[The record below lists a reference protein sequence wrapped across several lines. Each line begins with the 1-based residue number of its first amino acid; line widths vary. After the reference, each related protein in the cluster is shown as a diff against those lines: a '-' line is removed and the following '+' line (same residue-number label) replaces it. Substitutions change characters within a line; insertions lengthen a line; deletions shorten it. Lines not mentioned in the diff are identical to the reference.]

1 MPDYSKGK
9 VYRILQD
16 HDKTVYIGSTTQPLS
31 ARMAQHRKNIKHL
44 PHFKLY
50 TLMAAAGVDH
60 FSIELVA
67 DFPCERSEQ
76 LRAEE
81 GRHIRLNKTVE
92 EGANQVMPGRTQK
105 ESDAIYKAANAEAI
119 ATQKKTYYV
128 ANKQDIDERNKA
140 YAAANRDAVAARRK
154 THYVANAESITAHNK
169 AYAAANRDAVA
180 ARQKAWYQRKK
191 AERAAAAAEP
201 AAVIA

>member
-16 HDKTVYIGSTTQPLS
+16 NEKTVYIGSTTQPLS

-92 EGANQVMPGRTQK
+92 EGANQVMPGRTKK
-105 ESDAIYKAANAEAI
+105 ESSAINYAANRDAVVARTKAYNAANKEAVAARYKAWVAANAEAI
-119 ATQKKTYYV
+119 AARKKAYRA
-128 ANKQDIDERNKA
+128 ANKQTINARTKA
-140 YAAANRDAVAARRK
+140 WDA
-154 THYVANAESITAHNK
+154 ANAEAI
-169 AYAAANRDAVA
+169 A
-180 ARQKAWYQRKK
+180 ARKKAAYQRKK
-191 AERAAAAAEP
+191 AERAAAAEP
-201 AAVIA
+201 VAA

>member
-16 HDKTVYIGSTTQPLS
+16 NEKTVYIGSTTQPLS
-31 ARMAQHRKNIKHL
+31 ARMAQHRKGIKHS

-92 EGANQVMPGRTQK
+92 EGANKVIAGRTRK
-105 ESDAIYKAANAEAI
+105 ESGAIYKAANAEAI
-119 ATQKKTYYV
+119 AARQKTYYV
-128 ANKQDIDERNKA
+128 ANKQAIDAQQKT
-140 YAAANRDAVAARRK
+140 YAAANAEAIAARRK
-154 THYVANAESITAHNK
+154 
-169 AYAAANRDAVA
+169 AA
-180 ARQKAWYQRKK
+180 YQRKK
-191 AERAAAAAEP
+191 AERAGAAAEP
-201 AAVIA
+201 VVVA

>member
-16 HDKTVYIGSTTQPLS
+16 NEKTVYIGSTTQPLS
-31 ARMAQHRKNIKHL
+31 ARMAGHRRDMKRH
-44 PHFKLY
+44 PHWKLY

-81 GRHIRLNKTVE
+81 GRHIRLNKTAE
-92 EGANQVMPGRTQK
+92 EGANAYMAGRTNK
-105 ESDAIYKAANAEAI
+105 EWHAAYDAANAEAI
-119 ATQKKTYYV
+119 AARK
-128 ANKQDIDERNKA
+128 KA
-140 YAAANRDAVAARRK
+140 YA
-154 THYVANAESITAHNK
+154 VANAEAIAVRKK
-169 AYAAANRDAVA
+169 AYVAANKDTVA

-191 AERAAAAAEP
+191 AERAAAAIVVA
-201 AAVIA
+201 